1 MSTLTAESDGRATVV
16 TRQWGQRNR
25 GLMTRIVTVIAL
37 LLIGSLFVIPFLW
50 MLVTSLKA
58 QQDVFNPNWI
68 PSPIRWENYRESL
81 TSLPFDVYFRNTAI
95 ITILSVLG
103 SVLSSSLVAY
113 SFARLRWPGRDFWF
127 AVVLATMILP
137 GIVTLIPKYILF
149 AKIGWVD
156 TFLPLIVPTWLGGN
170 AFYIFLLRQ
179 FFRGIPT
186 ELSEAA
192 RIDGAGELR
201 IWWQIFMPLCRPA
214 LAAITIFSFNGAWD
228 DYVNPLIY
236 LHSEKLYTLQL
247 GLTAFKGG
255 GGGVP
260 QWNLMMAASLVVLVP
275 IILVFFFGQKYFIE
289 GVSLSG
295 LGGR

>member
-1 MSTLTAESDGRATVV
+1 MSTLTAESGGRATVA

-103 SVLSSSLVAY
+103 SVLSSALVAY

-156 TFLPLIVPTWLGGN
+156 TFLPLIVPTWLGGG

>member
-1 MSTLTAESDGRATVV
+1 MSTLTAKSSGSAIAAVGPHRRRYAITPQQIIAV
-16 TRQWGQRNR
+16 
-25 GLMTRIVTVIAL
+25 LAL
-37 LLIGSLFVIPFLW
+37 LLLGSLFAIPFLW
-50 MLVTSLKA
+50 MIVTSLKA

-68 PSPIRWENYRESL
+68 PSPIRWANYREAL
-81 TSLPFDVYFRNTAI
+81 TAVPFGQYFLNTAI
-95 ITILSVLG
+95 ITIGSVLG
-103 SVLSSSLVAY
+103 SIFSSALVAY

-127 AVVLATMILP
+127 SVVLATMILP

-156 TFLPLIVPTWLGGN
+156 TFLPLIVPAWLGGG

-179 FFRGIPT
+179 FFRGIPP

-228 DYVNPLIY
+228 DYLNPLIY

-260 QWNLMMAASLVVLVP
+260 QWNLMMAASLVVLLP
-275 IILVFFFGQKYFIE
+275 IVLVFFFGQKYFIE

>member
-1 MSTLTAESDGRATVV
+1 MSTLTAKSSGGAIAAVGPHRRRYAITPQQIIAV
-16 TRQWGQRNR
+16 
-25 GLMTRIVTVIAL
+25 LAL
-37 LLIGSLFVIPFLW
+37 LLLGSLFAIPFLW
-50 MLVTSLKA
+50 MIVTSLKA

-68 PSPIRWENYRESL
+68 PSPIRWANYREAL
-81 TSLPFDVYFRNTAI
+81 TAVPFGQYFLNTAI
-95 ITILSVLG
+95 ITIGSVLG
-103 SVLSSSLVAY
+103 SIFSSALVAY

-127 AVVLATMILP
+127 SVVLATMILP

-156 TFLPLIVPTWLGGN
+156 TFLPLIVPAWLGGG

-179 FFRGIPT
+179 FFRGIPP

-228 DYVNPLIY
+228 DYLNPLIY

-260 QWNLMMAASLVVLVP
+260 QWNLMMAASLVVLLP
-275 IILVFFFGQKYFIE
+275 IVLVFFFGQKYFIE

>member
-1 MSTLTAESDGRATVV
+1 MSTLNAESGGRATVA
-16 TRQWGQRNR
+16 TRQRGQRNR

-137 GIVTLIPKYILF
+137 GIVTLIPQYILF

-156 TFLPLIVPTWLGGN
+156 TFLPLIVPTWLGGG

>member
-1 MSTLTAESDGRATVV
+1 MSTLTAESDGRATVA

>member
-1 MSTLTAESDGRATVV
+1 MSTLTAESDGRATVA

-201 IWWQIFMPLCRPA
+201 IWWQIFLPLCRPA

>member
-1 MSTLTAESDGRATVV
+1 MSTLTAALGGRATAA
-16 TRQWGQRNR
+16 TRQWGQRHQGPIIR
-25 GLMTRIVTVIAL
+25 TVAVIAL

-50 MLVTSLKA
+50 MLVTSLKV

-68 PSPIRWENYRESL
+68 PSPIRWANYRESL
-81 TSLPFDVYFRNTAI
+81 TALPFDVYFRNTAI

-103 SVLSSSLVAY
+103 SVLSSALVAY

-137 GIVTLIPKYILF
+137 GIVTLIPRYILF

-156 TFLPLIVPTWLGGN
+156 TFLPLIVPTWLGGG

-179 FFRGIPT
+179 FFRGIPP

>member
-1 MSTLTAESDGRATVV
+1 MSTITAKTSGRAAIATASRRSRR
-16 TRQWGQRNR
+16 TLTMPQ
-25 GLMTRIVTVIAL
+25 IVAVLVLIA
-37 LLIGSLFVIPFLW
+37 IGSLFVIPFLW
-50 MLVTSLKA
+50 MLITSLKA
-58 QQDVFNPNWI
+58 QQDVFNPNWL
-68 PSPIRWENYRESL
+68 PRPIRWANYPESL
-81 TSLPFDVYFRNTAI
+81 TALPFGRYLINTAI
-95 ITILSVLG
+95 ITIASVLG
-103 SVLSSSLVAY
+103 SVFSSALVAY
-113 SFARLRWPGRDFWF
+113 SFARLRWPGREFWF
-127 AVVLATMILP
+127 SVVLATMILP

-156 TFLPLIVPTWLGGN
+156 TFLPLIVPTWLGGG

-179 FFRGIPT
+179 FFRGIPP
-186 ELSEAA
+186 ELTEAA

-228 DYVNPLIY
+228 DYLNPLIY

-260 QWNLMMAASLVVLVP
+260 QWNLMMAASLVVLLP
-275 IILVFFFGQKYFIE
+275 IILIFFFGQKYFIE

>member
-1 MSTLTAESDGRATVV
+1 MSTLTAESDGRATVA

-137 GIVTLIPKYILF
+137 GIVTLIPQYILF

>member
-1 MSTLTAESDGRATVV
+1 MPTLTAESSERMIASA
-16 TRQWGQRNR
+16 RQRNR
-25 GLMTRIVTVIAL
+25 RYQGLATRALAVIAL
-37 LLIGSLFVIPFLW
+37 VLIGSLFAIPFLW

-68 PSPIRWENYRESL
+68 PSPIRWKNYQEAL
-81 TSLPFDVYFRNTAI
+81 TALPFGIYFRNTAI

-103 SVLSSSLVAY
+103 SVLSSALVAY
-113 SFARLRWPGRDFWF
+113 AFARLRWPGRDFWF
-127 AVVLATMILP
+127 SVVLATMILP

-156 TFLPLIVPTWLGGN
+156 TFLPLIVPTWLGGG

-179 FFRGIPT
+179 FFRGIPP

-192 RIDGAGELR
+192 RIDGAGEVR

-236 LHSEKLYTLQL
+236 LHSEQLYTLQL

-260 QWNLMMAASLVVLVP
+260 QWNLMMAASLVVLLP
-275 IILVFFFGQKYFIE
+275 IVLVFFFGQKYFIE